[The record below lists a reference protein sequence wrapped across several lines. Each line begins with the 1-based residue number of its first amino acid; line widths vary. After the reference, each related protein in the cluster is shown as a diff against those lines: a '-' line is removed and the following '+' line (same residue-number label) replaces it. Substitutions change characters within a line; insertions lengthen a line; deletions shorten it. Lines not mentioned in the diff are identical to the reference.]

1 MTAALSARSIGQRP
15 HTHSTRAMRLKALLP
30 SLLLGVALSGC
41 AELEVTDPNRQTTG
55 SFWQSQADATQ
66 AINATYNGLQ
76 RLGTYGRWNVFAFD
90 IRSDIG
96 SSSSPWP
103 ELSNFNKFSL
113 ADYDFEINIHLWR
126 HTYETIF
133 RANQV
138 IENVP
143 GISAMDAGVRNR
155 IVGEA
160 KFLRALLYSNLA
172 NLYGN
177 VPLAISADASV
188 IAPTVPI
195 EQVWA
200 QVEKDLREASAV
212 LPVSYPANEA
222 GRATKGAADA
232 QLGKVLLQQRK
243 WAAAEVELA
252 KVVNSTAGYDLMP
265 NYTDNFTQFNKNNR
279 ESVFEVQMS
288 AFNPDLGLVGLNY
301 GKMVGPCNV
310 GFCDG
315 NPTRW
320 YFDQFFLDSTTT
332 NQVDPR
338 LDATIFWNKPGGMDV
353 FGTPFA
359 TRYGA
364 ASTALYWKK
373 WTAYYKTFQDWDEPI
388 NYTVIRFADVLLM
401 YAEALNEQGGAK
413 TAQAA
418 THLNRVR
425 ARVNLRPRLTT
436 LTQAQMRD
444 AILHERLLELGLEQ
458 TRWLVLKRHNML
470 TAANLPTL
478 RAHDSEF
485 NFFVVG
491 KSELLPIPQSE
502 INLNPGAKQNPGW

>member
-1 MTAALSARSIGQRP
+1 MTAANSARSSGQRP
-15 HTHSTRAMRLKALLP
+15 HTFSTRAMRLTALVP
-30 SLLLGVALSGC
+30 SLLLGAALSGC

-55 SFWQSQADATQ
+55 SFWQNQGDATQ

-96 SSSSPWP
+96 FSNSPWP

-138 IENVP
+138 IANVP
-143 GISAMDAGVRNR
+143 SINMDATVRNR

-177 VPLAISADASV
+177 VPLSLSADAS
-188 IAPTVPI
+188 IQPPTSPVAD
-195 EQVWA
+195 VWA
-200 QVEKDLREASAV
+200 QVEKDLREARAV
-212 LPVSYPANEA
+212 LPVSYPANEK
-222 GRATKGAADA
+222 GRATQGSADA
-232 QLGKVLLQQRK
+232 LLGKVLLQQRK
-243 WAAAEVELA
+243 WAEAETELA
-252 KVVNSTAGYDLMP
+252 KVINSTAGYNLRP
-265 NYTDNFTQFNKNNR
+265 NYTDLFTQFNKNNE

-288 AFNPDLGLVGLNY
+288 VFNPDLGLVGLNY
-301 GKMVGPCNV
+301 GKMVGPRDV
-310 GFCDG
+310 GFNDG

-320 YFDQFFLDSTTT
+320 YFDQFFRDSTITG
-332 NQVDPR
+332 QVDPR

-373 WTAYYKTFQDWDEPI
+373 WTAYYKTVQDWDEPI

-458 TRWLVLKRHNML
+458 ARWLDLKRHNML

>member
-1 MTAALSARSIGQRP
+1 
-15 HTHSTRAMRLKALLP
+15 MRLKTLVPALT
-30 SLLLGVALSGC
+30 LGVALSGC

-55 SFWQSQADATQ
+55 SFWQTEGDAVQ

-96 SSSSPWP
+96 YSNSPWP
-103 ELSNFNKFSL
+103 DLSKFNKFTL
-113 ADYDFEINIHLWR
+113 EDYDFEINIHLWR

-138 IENVP
+138 IDNVP
-143 GISAMDAGVRNR
+143 SIGMNETTRNR

-177 VPLAISADASV
+177 VPLSLSTDASSL
-188 IAPTVPI
+188 APTVPI

-212 LPVSYPANEA
+212 LPVSYPPNEA

-243 WAAAEVELA
+243 WAAAATELA
-252 KVVNSTAGYDLMP
+252 KVVSSTAGYDLMP

-288 AFNPDLGLVGLNY
+288 VYQPDLGMVGLNY
-301 GKMVGPCNV
+301 GKFLAPCGI

-320 YFDQFFLDSTTT
+320 YFDQFFRDSTLTGE
-332 NQVDPR
+332 VDPR

-353 FGTPFA
+353 FGRPFA
-359 TRYGA
+359 DRFGA
-364 ASTALYWKK
+364 GSTALFWKK

-388 NYTVIRFADVLLM
+388 NYSVIRFADVLLM
-401 YAEALNEQGGAK
+401 YAEALNEQGGAN
-413 TAQAA
+413 TALAA
-418 THLNRVR
+418 THVNRVR
-425 ARVNLRPRLTT
+425 ARVNLRPIATG
-436 LTQAQMRD
+436 LTQAQMRE

-458 TRWLVLKRHNML
+458 ARWLDLKRHDML

-478 RAHDSEF
+478 IARDAEF
-485 NFFVVG
+485 NFFTPG